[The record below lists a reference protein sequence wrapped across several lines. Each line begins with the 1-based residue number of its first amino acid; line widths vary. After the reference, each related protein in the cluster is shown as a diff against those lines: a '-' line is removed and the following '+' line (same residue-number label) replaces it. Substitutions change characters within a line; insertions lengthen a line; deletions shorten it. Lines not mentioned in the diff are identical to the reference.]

1 MSTTRH
7 SPLHERVLALA
18 AMIQV
23 AHLVRG
29 IARKGDADSGEINTS
44 LNSILAPPDSKV
56 GNHAAHLYQ
65 TPLKLRTGLILLQ
78 RLLHG
83 ESMKNDMH
91 TAKEIISYCAA
102 MMALEKKLSR
112 DKPILGKLGEGIQ
125 RINKQREYFGDVMH
139 DNVIAAIAGLY

>member
-1 MSTTRH
+1 
-7 SPLHERVLALA
+7 
-18 AMIQV
+18 
-23 AHLVRG
+23 
-29 IARKGDADSGEINTS
+29 
-44 LNSILAPPDSKV
+44 
-56 GNHAAHLYQ
+56 
-65 TPLKLRTGLILLQ
+65 
-78 RLLHG
+78 LLHG

-139 DNVIAAIAGLY
+139 DNVIAAIAGLYGETISTLKPRIIVHGKPVFLEQNKNTNRVRALLLSGIRAAHLWRTHGGGHLQLLLRRRTLARMAERILNESELS